1 MRPYRLVYGTGPLS
15 ACPFTGQQ
23 EIDEAFGELRCFLHA
38 FVFELIFFS
47 RS

>member
-15 ACPFTGQQ
+15 ACPFAWQQ
-23 EIDEAFGELRCFLHA
+23 ETDEAFGELPCFLHA
-38 FVFELIFFS
+38 FVLEHIFIS